1 MSTDN
6 HMVKWFRGMTTAFA
20 HELRNILGDVGV
32 LLFFVALPL
41 MYPVVYTLIYNKE
54 VVRELPVAV
63 VDNSMTADSRQLA
76 RMADATPAISIY
88 AYCPNMADAKRLMAE
103 RKVYGIMEIPYDY
116 SRNIGNGQTAH
127 VTFYSDMSLLLR
139 FRTFMATLTD
149 LQVELMGEIDGE
161 RIASLGA
168 ESYITGDS
176 PLPID
181 SECNFLGDTEQGFAS
196 FVIPGIVILILQ
208 QSMLLGIGML
218 RGTSRERR
226 LRNGGIDPKQ
236 PVGVCASALVWGRA
250 LCYFFFYLAF
260 TIYTLHFIPYIFHL
274 PHYGKP
280 VDYLLFIVPL
290 LLSVAFLG
298 QAIAPAMRERESPFI
313 LIVATS
319 VVFLFLSGL
328 TWPRYAMGTFWKAV
342 GDLVPATWG
351 VQGFV
356 AINSNAASLYEAR
369 VPYLVLWAMTAAYM
383 LLAIVATR
391 RCERRAIEGKI

>member
-1 MSTDN
+1 MCKN
-6 HMVKWFRGMTTAFA
+6 EGWI
-20 HELRNILGDVGV
+20 EILGAGMIH
-32 LLFFVALPL
+32 P
-41 MYPVVYTLIYNKE
+41 
-54 VVRELPVAV
+54 
-63 VDNSMTADSRQLA
+63 
-76 RMADATPAISIY
+76 
-88 AYCPNMADAKRLMAE
+88 
-103 RKVYGIMEIPYDY
+103 
-116 SRNIGNGQTAH
+116 
-127 VTFYSDMSLLLR
+127 
-139 FRTFMATLTD
+139 
-149 LQVELMGEIDGE
+149 QV
-161 RIASLGA
+161 
-168 ESYITGDS
+168 
-176 PLPID
+176 
-181 SECNFLGDTEQGFAS
+181 
-196 FVIPGIVILILQ
+196 
-208 QSMLLGIGML
+208 
-218 RGTSRERR
+218 

-274 PHYGKP
+274 PHYGNP

-391 RCERRAIEGKI
+391 RCERRAIEGK